1 MKHFLFSV
9 VLSLFLLTAASSA
22 KAVFVEG
29 LEDIPIPDGLHQVD
43 NGNLS
48 FGNEEIRLIE
58 AYLTS
63 KYLTFGDILAFYKE
77 TLPQMGWQTRKRS
90 HQKLMYDRDGE
101 VLEITKESENPLVIR
116 LTVKSLM
123 Q

>member
-1 MKHFLFSV
+1 MKHFLLFV
-9 VLSLFLLTAASSA
+9 ALFLFLTTAAAPA

-29 LEDIPIPDGLHQVD
+29 LEDIPIPDGLHQIE
-43 NGNLS
+43 NGNLN

-63 KYLTFGDILAFYKE
+63 KYLSFGDIAAFYKE
-77 TLPQMGWQTRKRS
+77 TLPQMGWQSRKRS
-90 HQKLMYDRDGE
+90 YDRMVFDRDGE
-101 VLEITKESENPLVIR
+101 TMEIAKESENPLVIR
-116 LTVKSLM
+116 LTVKSKL

>member
-1 MKHFLFSV
+1 MFLTT
-9 VLSLFLLTAASSA
+9 TAFSA

-29 LEDIPIPDGLHQVD
+29 LEDIPIPDGLHQIE
-43 NGNLS
+43 NGNLN

-63 KYLTFGDILAFYKE
+63 KYLSFGDITVFYKE
-77 TLPQMGWQTRKRS
+77 TLPQMGWQSRKRS
-90 HQKLMYDRDGE
+90 YDRMVFDRDGE
-101 VLEITKESENPLVIR
+101 TLEIAKETENPLVIR
-116 LTVKSLM
+116 LTVKSKL